1 MSEDQRNLERI
12 LVELNAYE
20 QQAQILQRRID
31 LINASL
37 QEIALTSESLDELKN
52 IDENNEVLMPLGS
65 GIYVKAR
72 IIERKKVICSIGADI
87 VVDKDITGAQLS
99 LDQRSM
105 ALQNALQ
112 ATGQQLQQTANKIN
126 ELNKAAQALASKIKR
141 ET

>member
-1 MSEDQRNLERI
+1 MSEDERNLERI

-31 LINASL
+31 MINASL

-52 IDENNEVLMPLGS
+52 IDEENEVLMPLGS

-72 IIERKKVICSIGADI
+72 IIEKEKVIFTLGANTAAE
-87 VVDKDITGAQLS
+87 KDITGAQLS

-112 ATGQQLQQTANKIN
+112 STGQQLQQIANRMN
-126 ELNKAAQALASKIKR
+126 ELNRAAQALARKIR
-141 ET
+141 G

>member
-1 MSEDQRNLERI
+1 MSEDRRNLERI

-20 QQAQILQRRID
+20 QQAQILQRRME

-52 IDENNEVLMPLGS
+52 IDEENEVLMPLGS
-65 GIYVKAR
+65 GIYVKAK
-72 IIERKKVICSIGADI
+72 IIERKKVIYSIGADI

-112 ATGQQLQQTANKIN
+112 TTGQQLQQMANKIN
-126 ELNKAAQALASKIKR
+126 ELNRAAQALAEKIKQ
-141 ET
+141 T

>member
-1 MSEDQRNLERI
+1 MSEDERNLEKI

-31 LINASL
+31 LINSSL

-52 IDENNEVLMPLGS
+52 IEEDNEVLMPLGS

-72 IIERKKVICSIGADI
+72 IVEKKKVIFSLGADI
-87 VVDKDITGAQLS
+87 VADKDITGAQLS

-112 ATGQQLQQTANKIN
+112 STGQQLQQMASRMN
-126 ELNKAAQALASKIKR
+126 ELNRTAQTLAGKVKG
-141 ET
+141 

>member
-1 MSEDQRNLERI
+1 MSEDERNLEKI
-12 LVELNAYE
+12 LVELNVYE

-52 IDENNEVLMPLGS
+52 IEEQNEVLMPLGS

-72 IIERKKVICSIGADI
+72 IIERKKVIFSLGADI
-87 VVDKDITGAQLS
+87 VADKDITGAQLS
-99 LDQRSM
+99 LDQRSL

-112 ATGQQLQQTANKIN
+112 STGQQLQQMANKMN
-126 ELNKAAQALASKIKR
+126 ELNRTAQTLASKIKR
-141 ET
+141 

>member
-1 MSEDQRNLERI
+1 MSEDRRNLERI

-20 QQAQILQRRID
+20 QQAQILQRRME

-52 IDENNEVLMPLGS
+52 IDEENEVLMPLGS

-72 IIERKKVICSIGADI
+72 IIERKKVIYSIGADI

-112 ATGQQLQQTANKIN
+112 ATGQQLQQMANKIN
-126 ELNKAAQALASKIKR
+126 ELNRAAQALADKIKQ
-141 ET
+141 T

>member
-1 MSEDQRNLERI
+1 MSEDERNLEKI

-52 IDENNEVLMPLGS
+52 IEEENEVLMPLGS

-72 IIERKKVICSIGADI
+72 IIERKKVIFSLGADI
-87 VVDKDITGAQLS
+87 VADKDITGAQLS

-105 ALQNALQ
+105 TLQKALQS
-112 ATGQQLQQTANKIN
+112 TGQQLQQIANKMN
-126 ELNKAAQALASKIKR
+126 ELNRTAQALASKIKR
-141 ET
+141 

>member
-1 MSEDQRNLERI
+1 MSEDERNLEKI

-31 LINASL
+31 LINTSL

-52 IDENNEVLMPLGS
+52 IEEENEVLMPLGS

-72 IIERKKVICSIGADI
+72 IIERKKVIFSLGADI
-87 VVDKDITGAQLS
+87 VADKDITGAQLS

-112 ATGQQLQQTANKIN
+112 STGQQLQQMANRMN
-126 ELNKAAQALASKIKR
+126 ELNRTAQALASKIKR
-141 ET
+141 